1 MLGTRKLTAESID
14 SNTEL
19 LLFANIKKNESYL
32 STRFFFFF
40 FLSVVTSGSFG
51 ARYSQ
56 QVPELQKSLSSW
68 RHRLYRWVGAEEK
81 EAEGEIKL
89 TPWTNVV
96 IYALIALQFGRKWHQ
111 ISHHLHPGGW
121 WEAPVVQVVLEG
133 QVDWTRLVLPLPEK
147 THLIFSVKKKK
158 IPELWVQMSRIHTV
172 LPFVQDR
179 LCPPSVPAD
188 TTRHKLF
195 KNIHVFIWS
204 YLINYIFVHLW
215 SHFHMFS
222 YLYYQ

>member
-133 QVDWTRLVLPLPEK
+133 QVDWARLVLPLPEK
-147 THLIFSVKKKK
+147 PHLIFSVKKKN
-158 IPELWVQMSRIHTV
+158 PWTV
-172 LPFVQDR
+172 SADVAYPHCFTFCPRSPLSPFSP
-179 LCPPSVPAD
+179 C
-188 TTRHKLF
+188 RHDKTQTL